1 MFMRFLGIG
10 IGHRCQH
17 TTVEPDPAI
26 DTTDDFQ
33 TCVNID
39 EESND
44 IGKESNDNDEE
55 SSDKQN
61 DDEEESADFDS
72 EDEEDEDLVD
82 EEDIDCDD
90 EDLGY
95 GDL

>member
-10 IGHRCQH
+10 IGHRGQH
-17 TTVEPDPAI
+17 TVEPDPAV
-26 DTTDDFQ
+26 DTMDGFQ
-33 TCVNID
+33 TCVNAD
-39 EESND
+39 EESN
-44 IGKESNDNDEE
+44 
-55 SSDKQN
+55 
-61 DDEEESADFDS
+61 DEEESADF

>member
-1 MFMRFLGIG
+1 MLTVQSFFLCSFVDRDMFMRFLGIG
-10 IGHRCQH
+10 IGHRGQH
-17 TTVEPDPAI
+17 TVEPDPAVDI
-26 DTTDDFQ
+26 TDDFQ
-33 TCVNID
+33 TCVNDD

-44 IGKESNDNDEE
+44 
-55 SSDKQN
+55 
-61 DDEEESADFDS
+61 EEERADF